1 MLQKIV
7 KIILQNVS
15 LNRKGLS
22 LSYEISLQNRLITN
36 NLNAN
41 FPVLSRVRSN
51 LQVRNSKGPG
61 IVARLP

>member
-7 KIILQNVS
+7 KKILQNAFS
-15 LNRKGLS
+15 AWKGLS

-41 FPVLSRVRSN
+41 FSGLI
-51 LQVRNSKGPG
+51 LC
-61 IVARLP
+61 

>member
-7 KIILQNVS
+7 KIILQNVFS
-15 LNRKGLS
+15 AWKGLY
-22 LSYEISLQNRLITN
+22 LSYEISLQNWLITN

-41 FPVLSRVRSN
+41 FSGSSRVRSN